1 MPNEQRD
8 DVVAAIESH
17 TELVSLE
24 RLAAEGKRQVRVI
37 SGEKALALIEAV
49 VGQALAE
56 RGGDDRAALVRD
68 AAEQFEKLAGQQA
81 EKEAVI
87 KQLEERVRRLEKMVR
102 RRDRRLENARQTI
115 LSYDAEIQRLA
126 DRLKVESKWEEL
138 REMLA
143 SQGATKA
150 TDLEER
156 FRSAMNEA
164 VERLGKTLQAAATRP
179 IDNSI
184 EATDALVARLFDRP
198 DELDSN
204 LGGLD
209 VEVTTAG
216 DGIGDSLA
224 RLRAM
229 REALDEKQ
237 QETAS

>member
-1 MPNEQRD
+1 MNKNQRD
-8 DVVAAIESH
+8 SVVGAIESH

-24 RLAAEGKRQVRVI
+24 RLAAEGKQRVRVI
-37 SGEKALALIEAV
+37 SGEKAMALIEAV
-49 VGQALAE
+49 VDQAIAE
-56 RGGDDRAALVRD
+56 RSGEDRQQVVRD
-68 AAEQFEKLAGQQA
+68 AAEQFEKLARQQA
-81 EKEAVI
+81 EAEALAKRQAVYI
-87 KQLEERVRRLEKMVR
+87 RKLEKLVR
-102 RRDRRLENARQTI
+102 NRDRRLANARETI

-138 REMLA
+138 RELI
-143 SQGATKA
+143 ATHGSNKA

-156 FRSAMNEA
+156 FKSAMNEA
-164 VERLGKTLQAAATRP
+164 VDRLGKTIRAATSKP

-198 DELDSN
+198 DEIDSN

-209 VEVTTAG
+209 VEVSTAE
-216 DGIGDSLA
+216 DGIGASLA

-229 REALDEKQ
+229 RDALDEQ